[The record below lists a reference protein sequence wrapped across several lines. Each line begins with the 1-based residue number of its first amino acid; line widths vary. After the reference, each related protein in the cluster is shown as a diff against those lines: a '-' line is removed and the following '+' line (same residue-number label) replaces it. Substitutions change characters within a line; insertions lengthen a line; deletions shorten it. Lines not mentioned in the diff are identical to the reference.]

1 MRKLTRMEAN
11 KEVRRV
17 LTRHSVDLS
26 YSQYSVAGKD
36 VRLTGWLCK
45 IDTSDFN
52 AVQVENLVQEFQRK
66 LPGYSISGDMDNW
79 SFTSDHISYIGDRM
93 KGRDEEDQLQD
104 LVIDPDSEA
113 S

>member
-26 YSQYSVAGKD
+26 YTQYSVAGMD
-36 VRLTGWLCK
+36 VRITGWLCK
-45 IDTSDFN
+45 IDTTEFSTI
-52 AVQVENLVQEFQRK
+52 QIENLVNEFQRK
-66 LPGYSISGDMDNW
+66 LPGYSISGDLENW
-79 SFTSDHISYIGDRM
+79 NFTTDHITFIGDRL
-93 KGRDEEDQLQD
+93 KSKKDEDQNPEGP
-104 LVIDPDSEA
+104 IDPESEA